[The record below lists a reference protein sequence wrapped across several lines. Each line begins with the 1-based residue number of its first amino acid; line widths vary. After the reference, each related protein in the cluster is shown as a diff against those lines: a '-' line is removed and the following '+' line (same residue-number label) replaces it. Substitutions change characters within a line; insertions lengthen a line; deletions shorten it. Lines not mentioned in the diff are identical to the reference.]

1 MALSSADWARLR
13 GHFDALCELPSAAQQ
28 AALEELDEGAELLIA
43 LRRMLEADSADRLG
57 ESAVE
62 QAPNLAQRAEE
73 GLARRSEPD
82 RIGERLGAWRIDAV
96 IGSGG
101 MGHVYRARRDD
112 GRFDTEAAIK
122 IVASGVDA
130 RRFLQERDVLARL
143 VHPGIAR
150 LLDGGECEDGR
161 PFLVME
167 YIDGEPID
175 RWCESHHVAP
185 LQRIALVL
193 DASRAAAYAH
203 ARAVLHRDLKPD
215 NILVDSQGRV
225 KLLDFGV
232 AKLLDVDSASPLL
245 TSDRYFTPRYAAPEQ
260 ITAEPATTATDVFAL
275 SVILYELLAG
285 RHPFASEDQLAGL
298 TGQMLTGEAMPLRR
312 AMKVRPLELGSR
324 LRDLEAILAKG
335 LQRDPM
341 QRFASVD
348 AFADELERVLEDCPV
363 RTRAPATSERVMRWM
378 RRNRL
383 AGSAIVLGLLGL
395 ALGAA
400 VALWQAHEAGKQRDA
415 ALLEARRATRVA
427 DFLADVFRAPNPER
441 SRGSEVTARELL
453 ERGAERIAT
462 ELGDDPALRL
472 RLQRVIADTYRS
484 LGLFDQ
490 AEALLSEALQMP
502 DDSSRGV
509 LLSDLGWVHA
519 FQGRFEDSAERLR
532 EAVDLER
539 ANGSDSALVNAL
551 ERLATP
557 LINLAELDAAEAA
570 AREALS
576 IHDRQP
582 DADLAKRLSLQ
593 GLIAS
598 VAYNR
603 GDLEAAEALYSE
615 ALKTQRSLPDSSGTA
630 VAVAVSNLATVAFR
644 RGALDEAERR
654 YREAI
659 TLQRAHFGVDNAQV
673 AGPMISLSLTLRRL
687 DRGAEALQAAREA
700 AAIFAQWNG
709 ASHRYSIGAQ
719 LDSAELALLL
729 GENAEAELAAVEAA
743 LDGAS
748 GLAFMPCRFQLLRAL
763 ADVPH
768 QLDEVAAAA
777 DCLNQH
783 RAPLA
788 HRALAQLHWAR
799 LAPDPQRLAAA
810 RQLSEELLPRDPF
823 LDRLAQS
830 LPAVATARE
839 ATAAE

>member
-13 GHFDALCELPSAAQQ
+13 GHFDALCELPSATRQV
-28 AALEELDEGAELLIA
+28 ALAEIDENAELLAA
-43 LRRMLEADSADRLG
+43 LQRMLDADSADRLG
-57 ESAVE
+57 ESAVQ

-73 GLARRSEPD
+73 DLARRSEPD
-82 RIGERLGAWRIDAV
+82 RIGQRLGAWRIDAV
-96 IGSGG
+96 LGSGG

-112 GRFDTEAAIK
+112 GRFETEAAIK
-122 IVASGVDA
+122 IVATGVDA

-175 RWCESHHVAP
+175 RWCETHSVAP

-193 DASRAAAYAH
+193 EASRAAAYAH

-232 AKLLDVDSASPLL
+232 AKLLDVDSSSPLL

-260 ITAEPATTATDVFAL
+260 IAAEPATTATDVFAL

-285 RHPFASEDQLAGL
+285 RHPFASNEQQASL
-298 TGQMLTGEAMPLRR
+298 TGRVLTGEAVPLRR
-312 AMKVRPLELGSR
+312 ALKARPLELGSR
-324 LRDLEAILAKG
+324 LRDLEAILGKA

-348 AFADELERVLEDCPV
+348 AFADELERVLEDRPV
-363 RTRAPATSERVMRWM
+363 RTRAPSASERALRWM

-383 AGSAIVLGLLGL
+383 ASSALILGLLGVSLGTAL
-395 ALGAA
+395 AF
-400 VALWQAHEAGKQRDA
+400 WQAHEAGKQRDA

-453 ERGAERIAT
+453 ERGAERISA

-484 LGLFDQ
+484 LGLFKQ
-490 AEALLSEALQMP
+490 AEALLSEALQAA
-502 DDSSRGV
+502 DDSARGA

-519 FQGRFEDSAERLR
+519 FQGRFEDSAARLR
-532 EAVDLER
+532 QAVELER
-539 ANGSDSALVNAL
+539 AVGNESALIDAL
-551 ERLATP
+551 QRLATP

-570 AREALS
+570 AREALA
-576 IHDRQP
+576 INNRQP
-582 DADLAKRLSLQ
+582 GPDLSKRLTLQ

-603 GDLEAAEALYSE
+603 GDLEAAEVLYSE
-615 ALKTQRSLPDSSGTA
+615 ALLTQRSLPDSSGTA
-630 VAVAVSNLATVAFR
+630 IAVAVSNLATVAFR
-644 RGALDEAERR
+644 RVALDEAERR

-659 TLQRAHFGVDNAQV
+659 ALQRAHFGIDNAQV
-673 AGPMISLSLTLRRL
+673 AAPMSSLSLTLRRL
-687 DRGAEALQAAREA
+687 DRGAEALGVAREA
-700 AAIFAQWNG
+700 AAIFTQWNG
-709 ASHRYSIGAQ
+709 ASHRYAIGAQ

-729 GENAEAELAAVEAA
+729 GQDAEAELIAVAAA
-743 LDGAS
+743 LEEAE
-748 GLAFMPCRFQLLRAL
+748 GLAAARCRYQLLRSL
-763 ADVPH
+763 ADTPQQPEAVG
-768 QLDEVAAAA
+768 AAAV
-777 DCLNQH
+777 CLDQH
-783 RAPLA
+783 SAPAA
-788 HRALAQLHWAR
+788 HRALAHLHWAR
-799 LAPDPQRLAAA
+799 LAPDSVRLAAA
-810 RQLSEELLPRDPF
+810 RQQTEDLLPRDPF

-830 LPAVATARE
+830 L
-839 ATAAE
+839 AED